1 MYIVASIA
9 IVCLAGLLG
18 YVIYLWQKDRGK
30 ESKRLYR
37 FVDDLL
43 DRVGAEHLH
52 DYAMSQRI
60 KMERVGQMVDVPP
73 TTNKEIAKDAENA
86 QQPPAFVRKTR

>member
-1 MYIVASIA
+1 MYIVASVAIIGLIA
-9 IVCLAGLLG
+9 LCG
-18 YVIYLWQKDRGK
+18 YVIYLWQKDKGK

-52 DYAMSQRI
+52 DYALSQRI
-60 KMERVGQMVDVPP
+60 KTERAGQLVDVPP
-73 TTNKEIAKDAENA
+73 TTNEDIAKDAENA
-86 QQPPAFVRKTR
+86 QRPREFVRQTR